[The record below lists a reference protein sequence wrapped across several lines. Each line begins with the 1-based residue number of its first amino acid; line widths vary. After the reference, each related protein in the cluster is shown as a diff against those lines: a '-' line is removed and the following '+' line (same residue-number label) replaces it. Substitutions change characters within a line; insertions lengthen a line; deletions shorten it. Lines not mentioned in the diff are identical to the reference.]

1 MNYLDIALVI
11 PMVYGVIRGF
21 SKGIV
26 NEITSLAAIIV
37 GVYLALNF
45 SVYFEELLT
54 DIISKIS
61 SDFAKNEKKAF
72 IPIISFAL
80 IFLFSIIS
88 VKAIGSIIDKITN
101 VLALGIISKIIG
113 ALFGFFKLC
122 VILSCVIYFEKT
134 INIIPKKIIKNSVV
148 YSPIE
153 SVVDK
158 LAPSIKKHEG
168 VIKELEKKANKAK
181 KEIEKKAN
189 SVKKNTKKEVPKK
202 EVKKIK
208 NKIEEEL

>member
-11 PMVYGVIRGF
+11 PMVYGIIRGF

-45 SVYFEELLT
+45 SVYFEEFFT

-134 INIIPKKIIKNSVV
+134 INIIPKKMIKNSVV

-189 SVKKNTKKEVPKK
+189 SVKKNAKKEVPTK

>member
-45 SVYFEELLT
+45 SVYFEELFA

-134 INIIPKKIIKNSVV
+134 INIIPKKMIKNSVV

-158 LAPSIKKHEG
+158 LAPSIKKHER

-181 KEIEKKAN
+181 KEIEKNAN

>member
-134 INIIPKKIIKNSVV
+134 INIIPKKN
-148 YSPIE
+148 
-153 SVVDK
+153 D
-158 LAPSIKKHEG
+158 
-168 VIKELEKKANKAK
+168 
-181 KEIEKKAN
+181 
-189 SVKKNTKKEVPKK
+189 
-202 EVKKIK
+202 
-208 NKIEEEL
+208 

>member
-11 PMVYGVIRGF
+11 PMVYGIIRGF

-26 NEITSLAAIIV
+26 NEITSLAAIII

-45 SVYFEELLT
+45 SVYFEELFT
-54 DIISKIS
+54 NIISKIS
-61 SDFAKNEKKAF
+61 SEFAKNEKKGF

-88 VKAIGSIIDKITN
+88 VKAIGSIINKITN

-113 ALFGFFKLC
+113 ALFGLFKIC
-122 VILSCVIYFEKT
+122 VILSCLIYFEKT
-134 INIIPKKIIKNSVV
+134 INVMPKKIIKNSVV

-153 SVVDK
+153 SVVDQ
-158 LAPSIKKHEG
+158 LVPSIKKHED
-168 VIKELEKKANKAK
+168 VIKELEKKAITAK

-189 SVKKNTKKEVPKK
+189 SIKKNNEREVSKKE
-202 EVKKIK
+202 ESKIK
-208 NKIEEEL
+208 NKIKEEL

>member
-1 MNYLDIALVI
+1 MNYLDIVLVI
-11 PMVYGVIRGF
+11 PMVYGIVRGF

-26 NEITSLAAIIV
+26 NEITSLAAIAI

-45 SVYFEELLT
+45 SVYFEEFFT
-54 DIISKIS
+54 NIISKFS

-80 IFLFSIIS
+80 IFLCSIIT
-88 VKAIGSIIDKITN
+88 VKAIGAVIDKITN

-113 ALFGFFKLC
+113 ALFGFVKLC
-122 VILSCVIYFEKT
+122 IILSCVIYFEKT
-134 INIIPKKIIKNSVV
+134 INIIPKKTIKSSVV

-158 LAPSIKKHEG
+158 LSPSLKKHEG
-168 VIKELEKKANKAK
+168 VIKELEKKAKKAK

-189 SVKKNTKKEVPKK
+189 SVKNKVEKVSPKK
-202 EVKKIK
+202 EAKEIKKKIEK
-208 NKIEEEL
+208 EL